1 MAFSFLPK
9 LFALS
14 ELVGW
19 VKGTAT
25 KSDDLTSI
33 PGTHVVEGRTI
44 SFWLCSYLH
53 MCAEVYAIFSPKCK
67 KQRQNPLLSNAW
79 GLIIEISET
88 SV

>member
-1 MAFSFLPK
+1 MAISFLPK

-25 KSDDLTSI
+25 KSDDLSSI
-33 PGTHVVEGRTI
+33 PETHVVERRTI
-44 SFWLCSYLH
+44 SFRLCSYLH

-67 KQRQNPLLSNAW
+67 KTKTKPPFK
-79 GLIIEISET
+79 
-88 SV
+88 